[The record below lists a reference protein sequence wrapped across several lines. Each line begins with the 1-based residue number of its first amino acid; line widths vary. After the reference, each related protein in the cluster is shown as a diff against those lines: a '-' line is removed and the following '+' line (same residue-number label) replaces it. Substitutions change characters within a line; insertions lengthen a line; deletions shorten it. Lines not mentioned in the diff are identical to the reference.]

1 MSAEIFKRALAELGL
16 DQSAADTGTR
26 GTVVLGTVH
35 TDIHDIGKNIVASVL
50 SANGFKVVDL
60 GVDVPAQQFVDA
72 ARENDA
78 RVIGL
83 SCLLTTAFPAMKETV
98 AAFADAGLRD
108 RSTII
113 IGGGPVN
120 ADLGAAARRRRR
132 RRQRPGR
139 RHPRRQ
145 GRRRR
150 CLMIAPSDDP
160 RRERLRKAVAL
171 EPVDKVPVC
180 LEGVAWSARVTGM
193 TLETFLSDP
202 LLATQANIDAFE
214 LVGNADSVNN
224 PIVRR
229 LVAQLPVDDRVK
241 RPGFDGLGDDEPWQV
256 EESGLMTPEDYD
268 AIVERGWAPFQARLP
283 ERARRP
289 GQVRRLRRVRPE
301 GPAPSSRRRTPP
313 TCRSSPSAC

>member
-1 MSAEIFKRALAELGL
+1 MTETLTSALVEMREDDVLAAVRAAKEAGTAPADIIAALQAGMKDIGDKYEAGEYFLSELIMSAEIFKRALAELGL

-83 SCLLTTAFPAMKETV
+83 SCLLTTAFPAMQETV
-98 AAFADAGLRD
+98 AAFAAAGLRD
-108 RSTII
+108 KVTIM

-120 ADLGAAARRRRR
+120 ADLAQQLGADGAGVSAQDAVILAA
-132 RRQRPGR
+132 
-139 RHPRRQ
+139 Q

-150 CLMIAPSDDP
+150 CLVIAPSDDP

-193 TLETFLSDP
+193 TLKTFLSDP
-202 LLATQANIDAFE
+202 LLGDA
-214 LVGNADSVNN
+214 GQH
-224 PIVRR
+224 RR
-229 LVAQLPVDDRVK
+229 V
-241 RPGFDGLGDDEPWQV
+241 
-256 EESGLMTPEDYD
+256 
-268 AIVERGWAPFQARLP
+268 
-283 ERARRP
+283 RARR
-289 GQVRRLRRVRPE
+289 QRRLASTTRR
-301 GPAPSSRRRTPP
+301 STSRR
-313 TCRSSPSAC
+313 SASCG